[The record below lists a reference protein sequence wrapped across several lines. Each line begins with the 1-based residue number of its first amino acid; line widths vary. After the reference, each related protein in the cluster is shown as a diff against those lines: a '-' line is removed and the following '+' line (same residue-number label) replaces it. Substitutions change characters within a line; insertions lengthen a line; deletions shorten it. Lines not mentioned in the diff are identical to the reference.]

1 MLRAAREIVPV
12 LLADSEDLFDLGHEL
27 HIRIV
32 DLIRVKFLHLFFR
45 NEASLMA
52 EPLLGQV
59 LAAVVPNFLLGTSL
73 QLLVPVFSDFHQYDG
88 ILGLLSL
95 KFGRPWRAR
104 CRIQMLCNWELGIET
119 ADRNV

>member
-1 MLRAAREIVPV
+1 M

-73 QLLVPVFSDFHQYDG
+73 
-88 ILGLLSL
+88 
-95 KFGRPWRAR
+95 
-104 CRIQMLCNWELGIET
+104 
-119 ADRNV
+119 